1 MKKTYMQPGIEDLS
15 YEVESL
21 MNIVSNGDG
30 TFNGG
35 GSQGS
40 LGNSEVLSRR
50 SSSVWDDDDY
60 VSDED

>member
-1 MKKTYMQPGIEDLS
+1 MKKTYMQPRIEDLS

-30 TFNGG
+30 TLNGG
-35 GSQGS
+35 GSQGN
-40 LGNSEVLSRR
+40 LGDSEVLSRR

>member
-30 TFNGG
+30 TLNGG

-40 LGNSEVLSRR
+40 LGDSEVLSRR

-60 VSDED
+60 ISDED